1 VALLA
6 VATRL
11 VGGAQEGAP
20 GRRPREGARAGG
32 GTARAPRWAT
42 SRRRRRDRRAAGPR
56 QEEPSED
63 GSDVADAPA
72 QPSAAQQQALVQ
84 RLMQAVPVLL
94 MMLPTSGKAFPARR
108 TASATPL
115 VVTLQLL
122 RCGTPDRRGR
132 RSSITEKM
140 CPLRASS
147 YPIDWCR

>member
-1 VALLA
+1 M
-6 VATRL
+6 
-11 VGGAQEGAP
+11 
-20 GRRPREGARAGG
+20 
-32 GTARAPRWAT
+32 
-42 SRRRRRDRRAAGPR
+42 
-56 QEEPSED
+56 
-63 GSDVADAPA
+63 ADAPA
-72 QPSAAQQQALVQ
+72 QPSAAQQRLQQALVQ

>member
-1 VALLA
+1 M
-6 VATRL
+6 
-11 VGGAQEGAP
+11 
-20 GRRPREGARAGG
+20 
-32 GTARAPRWAT
+32 
-42 SRRRRRDRRAAGPR
+42 
-56 QEEPSED
+56 
-63 GSDVADAPA
+63 ADAPA
-72 QPSAAQQQALVQ
+72 QPSAAQQRLQQALVQ

-115 VVTLQLL
+115 VVTLLL